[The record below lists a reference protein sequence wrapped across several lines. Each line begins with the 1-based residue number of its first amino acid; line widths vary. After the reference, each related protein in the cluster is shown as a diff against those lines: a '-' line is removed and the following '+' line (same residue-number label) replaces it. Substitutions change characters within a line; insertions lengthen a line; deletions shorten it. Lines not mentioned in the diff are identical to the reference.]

1 MSNRFDIVFRNGT
14 LVDGTGQ
21 PAIVADLAIKDGKI
35 AEIGRGLK
43 GGAQEVDVTG
53 LIVAPGIVDLHTHY
67 DAQLH
72 WDPYCTASGWH
83 GTTSVVIGNCGFG
96 FAPVRPGM
104 GDRYMYMMENT
115 EQVPYDIMKR
125 TMSWDWESFPEWL
138 DHLRSLPKGI
148 NVGSYFPMNALLS
161 YVVGPDEAK
170 TRPCTPAERLEMR
183 RLMHE
188 ALDAGASGFAFSF
201 LGADGNNHL
210 DHDQSPMPTDV
221 MDPEEAY
228 NLADVLRER
237 GQGVIQVLCEL
248 PGMKN
253 HRRYIVEELAR
264 RSQRPV
270 IHNIVLASDV
280 NKEQHRSI
288 LRWIDD
294 LNGQGL
300 DIWTQ
305 AFAFRKPLEIK
316 PLHYNVWDSVPVF
329 RAISEAM
336 TPEGKMALVSNPA
349 YRARLKAEYD
359 PVPMAQA
366 GGRLEAYYLI
376 DACGHEKY
384 APYQGQQLSEVARQT
399 DTDLTD
405 VFVDLLV
412 DTHLEVL
419 LLSDDNGT
427 RRIETIAE
435 LLKHPRVL
443 PGTSDGGAHSK
454 HGNGGFWST
463 DMIIWLTRETDGFSI
478 EKVHEMIGRNARAFG
493 FEGRGEISVGAPAD
507 IMIYDHALLDIVPKR
522 EYEVAHDLPGG
533 DWRKIKRVIGVRY
546 IVVNGVI
553 TFIDG
558 IETGATPGEIITNGV
573 EVSAAHETIAAE

>member
-1 MSNRFDIVFRNGT
+1 MNFDYDMVFRNGT
-14 LVDGTGQ
+14 IVDGTGRTRF
-21 PAIVADLAIKDGKI
+21 VADLAVKAGRIAAIGTQLSRGKMEKDI
-35 AEIGRGLK
+35 S
-43 GGAQEVDVTG
+43 G
-53 LIVAPGIVDLHTHY
+53 LILAPGVVDLHTHY

-96 FAPVRPGM
+96 FAPARPGM
-104 GDRYMYMMENT
+104 SDRYMYMMENT
-115 EQVPYDIMKR
+115 EQVPYGVMKR
-125 TMSWDWESFPEWL
+125 SMSWDWETFPQWL
-138 DHLRSLPKGI
+138 DHLRSLPKGV

-170 TRPCTPAERLEMR
+170 KRPCTPTERAEMR

-210 DHDQSPMPTDV
+210 DHDQTPMPTDV

-253 HRRYIVEELAR
+253 HRRYVVEELAR
-264 RSQRPV
+264 RSRRPV
-270 IHNIVLASDV
+270 IHNITLASDI
-280 NKEQHRSI
+280 NKEQHREI
-288 LRWIDD
+288 LHWMDA
-294 LNGQGL
+294 LLSEGL
-300 DIWTQ
+300 DVWTQ
-305 AFAFRKPLEIK
+305 AFSFRKPLEIK

-329 RAISEAM
+329 RAISQAM
-336 TPEGKMALVSNPA
+336 TPQGKLALVSDPA

-376 DACGHEKY
+376 DACGHSKY
-384 APYQGQQLSEVARQT
+384 SPFQGLQLQEVSRRTNTAV
-399 DTDLTD
+399 TD

-412 DTHLEVL
+412 DTQLGVL

-427 RRIETIAE
+427 RQIDTIAE
-435 LLKHPRVL
+435 LMQHPKVL

-463 DMIIWLTRETDGFSI
+463 DMLLWLTRETNRFTI
-478 EKVHEMIGRNARAFG
+478 EQVHELIGRNARAFG
-493 FEGRGEISVGAPAD
+493 FAGRGQISVGAHAD
-507 IMIYDHALLDIVPKR
+507 LMIYDHANLEVVPKR
-522 EYEVAHDLPGG
+522 EYEVVHDLPGG
-533 DWRKIKRVIGVRY
+533 DWRKVKRARGIRFT
-546 IVVNGVI
+546 VVNGEI

-558 IETGATPGEIITNGV
+558 EGTGATPGSIISNASRHDA
-573 EVSAAHETIAAE
+573 SAVAAA